1 VYPSPSAAETFR
13 PPKPL
18 PECGSGQSDA
28 HPFNSGRRCV
38 IKVTSRATPAVRRE
52 SRRDAVRVSGEKRKA
67 GEGTRTLDIQLG
79 KLALYQLSYAR
90 EPFPPYHIFL
100 RLHLRRPAESP
111 TLRAG
116 GGKIVAIETGFMT
129 GPHAATTRS
138 DFMPEPQPHPVPAT
152 QPVPKR
158 FFGPLAWTTLLTAVA
173 AVLLGAAA
181 LPWFLSDPARVS
193 TLIARAAPGLQAD
206 VSIGRASIGWSS
218 PVVIEDVR
226 IVPRNGARSP
236 LAIKR
241 IEGSHGL
248 AAMLLS
254 GGDLGRYRVDGLAA
268 DVVFNTDR
276 TSNLTGLFEPVAPVG
291 GDGGEAPPR
300 RSPVRVR
307 FDIDDAI
314 ATITGP
320 WAPESWVSEPTDIK
334 VALGPLA
341 DGSASAWTV
350 DKVQLLRDARLE
362 PNVAQGVLAY
372 IAPVMA
378 DAARTGGRFSL
389 RLDGATFPVGAP
401 EAARLSGVL
410 SMHEVDMGP
419 GPLTAKMLDALP
431 GRLDLPRSIRVA
443 DDSEV
448 EFHLANRRVWHKG
461 LEFGIPLAKPGQR
474 LDINSSGSVGLDDKS
489 LDLKFALPVPAD
501 LPADRPLLAS
511 LAGKSISLG
520 IGGVL
525 GEPKVNFDGSIR
537 ATAGNVVADLVD
549 RLRNPRQPLPPRP
562 AQAPAPKWVPPR
574 VEEPAVEA
582 PQADA
587 KSPPDSAAAKA
598 KDGKDDSVPRSPAN
612 TAERLD
618 ELKSKLPG
626 DIANDPSAAA
636 VIDLVGGVLDEVA
649 KRRAERATANADN
662 PQAAPPPGPR
672 RGGRLLRR
680 LTQPPTSSPS
690 DAEK

>member
-1 VYPSPSAAETFR
+1 MP
-13 PPKPL
+13 
-18 PECGSGQSDA
+18 
-28 HPFNSGRRCV
+28 
-38 IKVTSRATPAVRRE
+38 ATE
-52 SRRDAVRVSGEKRKA
+52 SRDAS
-67 GEGTRTLDIQLG
+67 
-79 KLALYQLSYAR
+79 
-90 EPFPPYHIFL
+90 
-100 RLHLRRPAESP
+100 SP
-111 TLRAG
+111 T
-116 GGKIVAIETGFMT
+116 
-129 GPHAATTRS
+129 AA
-138 DFMPEPQPHPVPAT
+138 A
-152 QPVPKR
+152 PKR
-158 FFGPLAWTTLLTAVA
+158 FFGPLAFATLLTALA
-173 AVLLGAAA
+173 AILLGAAA
-181 LPWFLSDPARVS
+181 VPWFLSDPARVS
-193 TLIARAAPGLQAD
+193 ALIARAAPGLQAD

-226 IVPRNGARSP
+226 IVPRNGAQSP
-236 LAIKR
+236 LSIKR

-254 GGDLGRYRVDGLAA
+254 GGDLGRFRVDGLAA

-276 TSNLTGLFEPVAPVG
+276 TSNLTGLFVPMAPVG
-291 GDGGEAPPR
+291 GDGGEARPR

-334 VALGPLA
+334 VALGPTA

-448 EFHLANRRVWHKG
+448 EFHLADRRVWHKG

-489 LDLKFALPVPAD
+489 LDLKLALPVPAD

-549 RLRNPRQPLPPRP
+549 RLRNPGQPAPPRP
-562 AQAPAPKWVPPR
+562 AQAPAPKWVPPQ
-574 VEEPAVEA
+574 VEAPAVEA

-598 KDGKDDSVPRSPAN
+598 KDGKDAAAPRSPAN

-626 DIANDPSAAA
+626 DVANDPSAAA

-649 KRRAERATANADN
+649 KRRAERAAANADN
-662 PQAAPPPGPR
+662 PQAAPPPAPR

-680 LTQPPTSSPS
+680 LAQPPAAQPA
-690 DAEK
+690 DVEK

>member
-1 VYPSPSAAETFR
+1 
-13 PPKPL
+13 
-18 PECGSGQSDA
+18 
-28 HPFNSGRRCV
+28 
-38 IKVTSRATPAVRRE
+38 
-52 SRRDAVRVSGEKRKA
+52 
-67 GEGTRTLDIQLG
+67 
-79 KLALYQLSYAR
+79 
-90 EPFPPYHIFL
+90 
-100 RLHLRRPAESP
+100 
-111 TLRAG
+111 
-116 GGKIVAIETGFMT
+116 
-129 GPHAATTRS
+129 
-138 DFMPEPQPHPVPAT
+138 MPEPQPHPNPAT
-152 QPVPKR
+152 PAPKR
-158 FFGPLAWTTLLTAVA
+158 FFGPLAWTTLLVAAA

-181 LPWFLSDPARVS
+181 VPWFLSDPARVS
-193 TLIARAAPGLQAD
+193 RLIARAAPGLQAD
-206 VSIGRASIGWSS
+206 VSIGHASVGWSS

-248 AAMLLS
+248 ATMLLS
-254 GGDLGRYRVDGLAA
+254 GGDLGRFRVEGLAA

-276 TSNLTGLFEPVAPVG
+276 TSNLTGLFVPVAPAG
-291 GDGGEAPPR
+291 GDGGEPRPR

-320 WAPESWVSEPTDIK
+320 WAPESWVSDPTDIK
-334 VALGPLA
+334 VALGPTA

-378 DAARTGGRFSL
+378 DAARTSGRFSL
-389 RLDGATFPVGAP
+389 RLDGATFPVGVP

-419 GPLTAKMLDALP
+419 GPLTSRMLDSLP

-443 DDSEV
+443 DDSNV

-474 LDINSSGSVGLDDKS
+474 LDINSSGSVGLDDKT
-489 LDLKFALPVPAD
+489 LDLKLALPVPAD

-549 RLRNPRQPLPPRP
+549 RLRNPGQPLPPRP
-562 AQAPAPKWVPPR
+562 TPPPAPKWVPPR

-582 PQADA
+582 PQAGA
-587 KSPPDSAAAKA
+587 KSPLDSAAARA
-598 KDGKDDSVPRSPAN
+598 EDGKGAPASRSPAN
-612 TAERLD
+612 TAERVD

-649 KRRAERATANADN
+649 KRRAERAAANADN

-680 LTQPPTSSPS
+680 LAQPPAAQPA
-690 DAEK
+690 DGDK

>member
-1 VYPSPSAAETFR
+1 MPV
-13 PPKPL
+13 
-18 PECGSGQSDA
+18 
-28 HPFNSGRRCV
+28 
-38 IKVTSRATPAVRRE
+38 
-52 SRRDAVRVSGEKRKA
+52 
-67 GEGTRTLDIQLG
+67 
-79 KLALYQLSYAR
+79 
-90 EPFPPYHIFL
+90 
-100 RLHLRRPAESP
+100 
-111 TLRAG
+111 
-116 GGKIVAIETGFMT
+116 
-129 GPHAATTRS
+129 
-138 DFMPEPQPHPVPAT
+138 PEPQPHPIPAT
-152 QPVPKR
+152 PAPKR
-158 FFGPLAWTTLLTAVA
+158 FFGPLVLTTLLTAAA

-181 LPWFLSDPARVS
+181 VPWFLSDPARVS

-226 IVPRNGARSP
+226 IVPRNGAQSP
-236 LAIKR
+236 LSIKR

-291 GDGGEAPPR
+291 GDGGEARPR

-334 VALGPLA
+334 VALGPTG

-489 LDLKFALPVPAD
+489 LDLKLALPVPAD

-549 RLRNPRQPLPPRP
+549 RLRNPGQPAPPRP
-562 AQAPAPKWVPPR
+562 AQAPAPKWVPPP
-574 VEEPAVEA
+574 VEQPTVEA

-598 KDGKDDSVPRSPAN
+598 KDGKDAAAPRSPTN
-612 TAERLD
+612 TAERID

-649 KRRAERATANADN
+649 KRRAERAAANADN

-680 LTQPPTSSPS
+680 LAQPPAASPA

>member
-1 VYPSPSAAETFR
+1 
-13 PPKPL
+13 
-18 PECGSGQSDA
+18 
-28 HPFNSGRRCV
+28 
-38 IKVTSRATPAVRRE
+38 
-52 SRRDAVRVSGEKRKA
+52 
-67 GEGTRTLDIQLG
+67 
-79 KLALYQLSYAR
+79 
-90 EPFPPYHIFL
+90 
-100 RLHLRRPAESP
+100 
-111 TLRAG
+111 
-116 GGKIVAIETGFMT
+116 M
-129 GPHAATTRS
+129 
-138 DFMPEPQPHPVPAT
+138 PVPAPHQQPHDT
-152 QPVPKR
+152 AAAHPVPKR
-158 FFGPLAWTTLLTAVA
+158 FFGPLVQATLWTALA
-173 AVLLGAAA
+173 AILLGAAA
-181 LPWFLSDPARVS
+181 VPWFLSDPARIS
-193 TLIARAAPGLQAD
+193 RLIARVAPGLQAD
-206 VSIGRASIGWSS
+206 VSIGRASIGWSG
-218 PVVIEDVR
+218 PVVIENVR
-226 IVPRNGARSP
+226 IMPHSGARPP

-248 AAMLLS
+248 TAMLLS
-254 GGDLGRYRVDGLAA
+254 GGDLGRFRVEGLEA

-276 TSNLTGLFEPVAPVG
+276 TSNLTGLFTPVVPPS
-291 GDGGEAPPR
+291 GDAGGESRPR

-307 FDIDDAI
+307 FDIDDAV

-320 WAPESWVSEPTDIK
+320 WAPDAWVSEPTDIK
-334 VALGPLA
+334 IALAPTA

-378 DAARTGGRFSL
+378 DAARTSGRFSL

-401 EAARLSGVL
+401 EAARLAGVL

-474 LDINSSGSVGLDDKS
+474 LDIHSSGSVGLDDKT

-501 LPADRPLLAS
+501 LPADRPLLAA

-537 ATAGNVVADLVD
+537 ATAGGVVADLVD
-549 RLRNPRQPLPPRP
+549 RLRNPGQPAPPRP
-562 AQAPAPKWVPPR
+562 TQPPAPNWVPPE
-574 VEEPAVEA
+574 VEKPKTDA
-582 PQADA
+582 PQVDA
-587 KSPPDSAAAKA
+587 TSPPQS
-598 KDGKDDSVPRSPAN
+598 STN

-618 ELKSKLPG
+618 ELKSKLPA
-626 DIANDPSAAA
+626 DIATDPNAGAI
-636 VIDLVGGVLDEVA
+636 IDLVGGVLDEVA
-649 KRRAERATANADN
+649 KRRAERAAANPDS
-662 PQAAPPPGPR
+662 PQAAPPAGPR

-680 LTQPPTSSPS
+680 LAPPPAAQPA
-690 DAEK
+690 DADK

>member
-1 VYPSPSAAETFR
+1 MPV
-13 PPKPL
+13 
-18 PECGSGQSDA
+18 
-28 HPFNSGRRCV
+28 
-38 IKVTSRATPAVRRE
+38 
-52 SRRDAVRVSGEKRKA
+52 
-67 GEGTRTLDIQLG
+67 
-79 KLALYQLSYAR
+79 
-90 EPFPPYHIFL
+90 
-100 RLHLRRPAESP
+100 
-111 TLRAG
+111 
-116 GGKIVAIETGFMT
+116 
-129 GPHAATTRS
+129 
-138 DFMPEPQPHPVPAT
+138 PEPQPHPIPAT
-152 QPVPKR
+152 PAPKR
-158 FFGPLAWTTLLTAVA
+158 FFGPLVLTTLLTAAA

-181 LPWFLSDPARVS
+181 VPWLLSDPARVS

-226 IVPRNGARSP
+226 IVPRNGAQSP
-236 LAIKR
+236 LSIKR

-291 GDGGEAPPR
+291 GDGGEARPR

-334 VALGPLA
+334 VALSPTG

-489 LDLKFALPVPAD
+489 LDLKLALPVPAD

-537 ATAGNVVADLVD
+537 ATAGNVVADLVE
-549 RLRNPRQPLPPRP
+549 RLRNPGQPAPPRP
-562 AQAPAPKWVPPR
+562 AQAPAPKWVPPS
-574 VEEPAVEA
+574 VEEPAAEA
-582 PQADA
+582 LQADA

-612 TAERLD
+612 TAERID
-618 ELKSKLPG
+618 GLKSKLPG

-649 KRRAERATANADN
+649 KRRAERAATNADN
-662 PQAAPPPGPR
+662 PQAAPPPAPR

-680 LTQPPTSSPS
+680 LAQPPAASPA

>member
-1 VYPSPSAAETFR
+1 
-13 PPKPL
+13 
-18 PECGSGQSDA
+18 
-28 HPFNSGRRCV
+28 
-38 IKVTSRATPAVRRE
+38 
-52 SRRDAVRVSGEKRKA
+52 
-67 GEGTRTLDIQLG
+67 
-79 KLALYQLSYAR
+79 
-90 EPFPPYHIFL
+90 
-100 RLHLRRPAESP
+100 
-111 TLRAG
+111 
-116 GGKIVAIETGFMT
+116 M
-129 GPHAATTRS
+129 
-138 DFMPEPQPHPVPAT
+138 PVPAP
-152 QPVPKR
+152 QPEPRHLATAAAAPKR
-158 FFGPLAWTTLLTAVA
+158 FFGPLVQATLLAAVA

-181 LPWFLSDPARVS
+181 VPWFLSDPARIS
-193 TLIARAAPGLQAD
+193 RLIAGAAPGLQAD

-218 PVVIEDVR
+218 PVLIEDVR
-226 IVPRNGARSP
+226 IVPHSGARSP

-248 AAMLLS
+248 LAMLVS
-254 GGDLGRYRVDGLAA
+254 GGDLGRFRVEGLAA

-276 TSNLTGLFEPVAPVG
+276 TSNLTGLVVPAAPAD
-291 GDGGEAPPR
+291 GDGSEARPR

-320 WAPESWVSEPTDIK
+320 WAPDSWVSEPTDIT
-334 VALGPLA
+334 VALAPMA

-378 DAARTGGRFSL
+378 DAARTSGRFSL

-401 EAARLSGVL
+401 EAARLAGVL

-419 GPLTAKMLDALP
+419 GPMTTKMLDALP

-489 LDLKFALPVPAD
+489 LDLKLALPVPAD
-501 LPADRPLLAS
+501 LPADRPLLAA

-549 RLRNPRQPLPPRP
+549 RLRNPGQPTPPRP
-562 AQAPAPKWVPPR
+562 AAPPAPNWVPPQ
-574 VEEPAVEA
+574 VEKPKADA

-587 KSPPDSAAAKA
+587 TTPPQS
-598 KDGKDDSVPRSPAN
+598 STN

-626 DIANDPSAAA
+626 DIATDPNAGAI
-636 VIDLVGGVLDEVA
+636 IDLVGGVLDEVA
-649 KRRAERATANADN
+649 KRRAERAAANADN

-680 LTQPPTSSPS
+680 LAPPPAAAPA
-690 DAEK
+690 DADK